1 MIFQLFSFCMDIHFC
16 IANQAVGGSRLNVA
30 RRHVVTF
37 RGWLFLSRYASALSR
52 ARRSMRGVWRAD
64 GCVVGLLLPPWAAS
78 LDWSGDTCTW
88 WSCRASIRRLAR
100 THALLPQRRRR
111 RHLGQAFLES
121 CSPAV
126 ALIAVRRSCDMR
138 HQTTYV
144 ECWRKM
150 WLKRCCGQQFY
161 PHLLHHDLDQKKVG
175 NHRRRWRG
183 IGAFK
188 SRRFHFSLV
197 FSFKR
202 DIIL

>member
-111 RHLGQAFLES
+111 RRHLGQAFFGKLFPCGSSNRGEAVVRYAS
-121 CSPAV
+121 SNDIRRMLAEDVAQTMLRSAILPPPASPWSGPKK
-126 ALIAVRRSCDMR
+126 RSGIIGGGGGGS
-138 HQTTYV
+138 V
-144 ECWRKM
+144 
-150 WLKRCCGQQFY
+150 LS
-161 PHLLHHDLDQKKVG
+161 KVDG
-175 NHRRRWRG
+175 F
-183 IGAFK
+183 IF
-188 SRRFHFSLV
+188 L
-197 FSFKR
+197 
-202 DIIL
+202 